1 MTINI
6 REVVWFRILGH
17 SWEQIATVV
26 RSTVMDVQRL
36 VIHRTAEWSATH
48 DELSRVVEKQIETDA
63 LTKMQKLS
71 TQGDTKSQF
80 NALSVALR
88 HILEMEK
95 IRSRAAT
102 NQVQLQTETLRHEQK
117 MASFAPRNETKSEAK
132 PAIEL
137 PKLPQTP
144 NTPKTLTSFLPAGS

>member
-6 REVVWFRILGH
+6 REVVWFRIMGH
-17 SWEQIATVV
+17 SWEQIASTV
-26 RSTVMDVQRL
+26 RSTVMEVQRL
-36 VIHRTAEWSATH
+36 VIHRTAEWMAIH

-71 TQGDTKSQF
+71 TQGDAKSQF
-80 NALSVALR
+80 NAASVALR

-102 NQVQLQTETLRHEQK
+102 NQARLQTETLRHEQK
-117 MASFAPRNETKSEAK
+117 MASFSARNETKSEAK
-132 PAIEL
+132 PTLEL

-144 NTPKTLTSFLPAGS
+144 NTPKTLTSFLPVGT

>member
-1 MTINI
+1 MTINM

-17 SWEQIATVV
+17 SWEQIASTV
-26 RSTVMDVQRL
+26 RSTVMEVQRL
-36 VIHRTAEWSATH
+36 VIHRTAEWLGIH
-48 DELSRVVEKQIETDA
+48 DELSKVVEKQIETDA

-71 TQGDTKSQF
+71 TQGDAKSQF

-95 IRSRAAT
+95 LRSRAAT
-102 NQVQLQTETLRHEQK
+102 NQARLRTETLRHEQK
-117 MASFAPRNETKSEAK
+117 MASFSERNENKSDAK
-132 PAIEL
+132 PAIES

-144 NTPKTLTSFLPAGS
+144 NTPKTLTSFLPAVS